1 MVLGAPAAGG
11 YRGGIFDPLEGN
23 QKRMSHKDVCTG
35 YLGPGLPGRS
45 QKRSRKVQF
54 DGFMCEEAL
63 PAGGGERNRC
73 LLLIVCRCRPR

>member
-54 DGFMCEEAL
+54 DGFMCVKK
-63 PAGGGERNRC
+63 PC
-73 LLLIVCRCRPR
+73 LLVVENAIDAYC